1 MSAKTVKRAA
11 LLAVLLGITLL
22 FIPLLTDWKT
32 ENEQK
37 ALEKE
42 WSALNHSYQNPF
54 TLPEVKAIKADK
66 TDKEEKKEPEEI
78 DKTIAIEEGVIGK
91 ITIEKIN
98 LETMVVPGVAQ
109 KDLKNAVGWMTS
121 TSFPGEP
128 GNSVMAG
135 HRSHTYGQFFHR
147 LNEVTIGDS
156 IRIETT
162 SGKIVYRVYEKII
175 VNPEDL
181 SVLNA
186 SKEEELTLITC
197 EPLYS
202 DKYRLIIKAERV
214 H

>member
-11 LLAVLLGITLL
+11 ISAVILGIALL
-22 FIPLLTDWKT
+22 VIPLLTNWKT

-37 ALEKE
+37 ALERE

-66 TDKEEKKEPEEI
+66 TNQEEKQEPEEI
-78 DKTIAIEEGVIGK
+78 DKSIAVEKGVIGK
-91 ITIEKIN
+91 ITIETIN
-98 LETMVVPGVAQ
+98 LETMIVPGVAQ

-121 TSFPGEP
+121 TSFPGDK
-128 GNSVMAG
+128 GNSVLAG

-147 LNEVTIGDS
+147 LNEVKTGDA
-156 IRIETT
+156 IKIETT
-162 SGKIVYRVYEKII
+162 SGTIVYKVYDMVI

-186 SKEEELTLITC
+186 AKEEELTLITC

-202 DKYRLIIKAERV
+202 DKYRLIVKAERL